1 MSTRRIKL
9 ALTISIALMV
19 PTMTWADATRAR
31 ADYMIHCQGCHLPDG
46 SGFSGRV
53 PDMRIT
59 LPQLLSVEGGR
70 AFLIQVPGSSQSA
83 LSDARLAGVLNWL
96 VTSKTLDGGGPDFR
110 PYTQEEV
117 TAVRSDRLHDVFATR
132 EALIGH
138 LERENGRTTE

>member
-1 MSTRRIKL
+1 MNTRQIKV
-9 ALTISIALMV
+9 ALTISIALML
-19 PTMTWADATRAR
+19 PTMSWADATRAR

-46 SGFSGRV
+46 SGFVGRV

-96 VTSKTLDGGGPDFR
+96 VTSKTPDGGAPGFR
-110 PYTQEEV
+110 PYTAEEIS
-117 TAVRSDRLHDVFATR
+117 TVRPDRLDNVFATR